1 MLAAVASFAA
11 MDALMKLLAGH
22 YPPLQVA
29 CLRGTAALPFVL
41 APIVWRH
48 RLVRLKPVN
57 LRLHA
62 VRAVLAVVML
72 NAFVSAVRDSS
83 LATTYAIFMCAPLLV
98 AVLSAPLLGE
108 RVARAHWVA
117 ILVGLGGVLLMLGP
131 GNGRFAFA
139 GATWAVVAM
148 LAYTA
153 SVVTLRVLSR
163 TDSNESMV
171 LWFTLTLAVGAG
183 ALAAPDWRAVA
194 AAHAPLVA
202 GVGLTGA
209 IGQYL
214 ITLAFR
220 HAPAATVAP
229 FEYTALVWGVAL
241 DVAIWNAWP
250 SAVTLIGGAIVI
262 AAGLAVIA
270 HERRLLR
277 R

>member
-41 APIVWRH
+41 APIVWRR